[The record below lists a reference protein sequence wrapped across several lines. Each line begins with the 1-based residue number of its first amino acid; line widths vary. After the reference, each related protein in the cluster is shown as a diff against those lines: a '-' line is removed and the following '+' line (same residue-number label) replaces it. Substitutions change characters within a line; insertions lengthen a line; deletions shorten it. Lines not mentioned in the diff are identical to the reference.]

1 METVKQQIVLRFP
14 DSRHLLESTEV
25 ASDDVV
31 HVNVRR
37 NGWTLLRQSW
47 EVQAAHDE
55 LICTGSNPIAIE
67 LNTHTKFVFTS
78 EDQIYDMVIP
88 ALEFKTEVMPG
99 RLSVTQTD
107 TLSAGS
113 FAGAYSAEF
122 DGATSS
128 QSFSIQVLEQ
138 AEFF

>member
-1 METVKQQIVLRFP
+1 
-14 DSRHLLESTEV
+14 
-25 ASDDVV
+25 
-31 HVNVRR
+31 
-37 NGWTLLRQSW
+37 
-47 EVQAAHDE
+47 
-55 LICTGSNPIAIE
+55 
-67 LNTHTKFVFTS
+67 
-78 EDQIYDMVIP
+78 MVIP